1 MARAGRQRSHH
12 QTAGSAAGSPEGRRT
27 TARPLF
33 VWETTFRGC
42 HRRRPHRGA
51 TRKRGDDHL
60 HPPPGT
66 AACPACTGPPRTP
79 HPPVPIHGT
88 GRLPANRRIH
98 APLRGPTASSAPFR
112 RSPSAHRDAMGHS
125 DMRGRDRRAWSDMT
139 SSRVTSKLTPG
150 TGSASRAFDGAAVGA
165 ADHGRPADGPGGVPA
180 DGAGGGHGEQP
191 GATVGRLP
199 EAPCEPQ
206 SPSGVPAESRPVHR
220 DHGRPSQDVRE
231 TVSVVAK
238 APETEGCNG

>member
-1 MARAGRQRSHH
+1 MARAGRRRSHD
-12 QTAGSAAGSPEGRRT
+12 QTAAPAAGSPEGRRT
-27 TARPLF
+27 TAQPLL
-33 VWETTFRGC
+33 VWETTFRGATEGG
-42 HRRRPHRGA
+42 HTVERHANVAMITLTLRQVRPLA
-51 TRKRGDDHL
+51 
-60 HPPPGT
+60 
-66 AACPACTGPPRTP
+66 
-79 HPPVPIHGT
+79 
-88 GRLPANRRIH
+88 RLAQALLGRRIH
-98 APLRGPTASSAPFR
+98 RARPWNWTASREPPHPCPAKGPTASSAPFR

-125 DMRGRDRRAWSDMT
+125 DMRGRDRRAWSYMT
-139 SSRVTSKLTPG
+139 SPRVTSKLTPR

-206 SPSGVPAESRPVHR
+206 SPSGVPAESRPVRR

-231 TVSVVAK
+231 TVLVVAE
-238 APETEGCNG
+238 APETEGCHG

>member
-1 MARAGRQRSHH
+1 MGPQI
-12 QTAGSAAGSPEGRRT
+12 TAGLLTDQAG
-27 TARPLF
+27 
-33 VWETTFRGC
+33 FR
-42 HRRRPHRGA
+42 
-51 TRKRGDDHL
+51 
-60 HPPPGT
+60 
-66 AACPACTGPPRTP
+66 
-79 HPPVPIHGT
+79 
-88 GRLPANRRIH
+88 
-98 APLRGPTASSAPFR
+98 
-112 RSPSAHRDAMGHS
+112 
-125 DMRGRDRRAWSDMT
+125 
-139 SSRVTSKLTPG
+139 
-150 TGSASRAFDGAAVGA
+150 
-165 ADHGRPADGPGGVPA
+165 A